1 MLVGDSHGPEPSVW
15 SMRPPRRPKAAYS
28 EIGDKARHN
37 VRYGGPNRK
46 CLRRRACPSTPDS
59 RHRYADRSGPCRAM
73 SRHFGGLLNVRCRQQ
88 RTLSK
93 RIHYPRHGRM
103 LSVLHL
109 HPELRPSGL
118 IGERGRGAST
128 LTSQGRNL
136 HALQDASGRMGVVKL

>member
-1 MLVGDSHGPEPSVW
+1 
-15 SMRPPRRPKAAYS
+15 
-28 EIGDKARHN
+28 
-37 VRYGGPNRK
+37 
-46 CLRRRACPSTPDS
+46 
-59 RHRYADRSGPCRAM
+59 M

-93 RIHYPRHGRM
+93 RIHYPRHGLM
-103 LSVLHL
+103 LPVLHL